1 MKNAPGFL
9 LSGVSAGLKK
19 NEKKDLALIFSTAPA
34 RASAIFTKNLIKAAP
49 VLLAE
54 ERIASG
60 FCQAIIINSANA
72 NACTGKRGYQD
83 SLDVANSL
91 SSRLGIDESLV
102 IPSSTGVIG
111 QKLPAGKI
119 KKSIPRLVRG
129 LGEDNAREAAEAIMT
144 TDAFPKYASRQFPV
158 RELVLGEKTATVSA
172 IAKGAGMI
180 CPDMA
185 TMLCFI
191 MTDLNIGRKALS
203 KALSAAA
210 EGSFNAMTVDG
221 DTSTNDS
228 VFILANGVLGNG
240 KITEKSEDYGKFV
253 EALSSLCGE
262 IAEMIVSDG
271 EGATKVVRISVT
283 EARTEGDAEKIARTI
298 ATSQLVKTAFYGE
311 DANWGRIVAA
321 AGRAG
326 VGIDP
331 EKIKLYFD
339 ETEVFSKGV
348 RSQPE
353 SRFASVFKKPSFTV
367 TLSLGEGKETYS
379 LLTSDLSH
387 RYVSINSD
395 YRT

>member
-1 MKNAPGFL
+1 MKNTPGFL
-9 LSGVSAGLKK
+9 LSGVAAGLKK
-19 NEKKDLALIFSTAPA
+19 NEKKDLALIFSTVAA

-49 VLLAE
+49 LLVAE
-54 ERIASG
+54 ERIG
-60 FCQAIIINSANA
+60 GGLCQAIIINSANA
-72 NACTGKRGYQD
+72 NACTGQRGYRD

-91 SSRLGIDESLV
+91 SRRLGIDESLV

-111 QKLPAGKI
+111 ERLPAGKI
-119 KKSIPRLVRG
+119 KKSIPKLLRG
-129 LGEDNAREAAEAIMT
+129 LGEGNALEAAEAIMT
-144 TDAFPKYASRQFPV
+144 TDAFPKYASRQFSV
-158 RELVLGEKTATVSA
+158 GKKTATVSA
-172 IAKGAGMI
+172 IGKGAGMI
-180 CPDMA
+180 CPNMA

-210 EGSFNAMTVDG
+210 EGSFNTMTVDG

-228 VFILANGVLGNG
+228 VFILANGVLGNE
-240 KITEKSEDYGKFV
+240 KITEKSGDYEKFV

-283 EARTEGDAEKIARTI
+283 EAKTERDAEKIARTI

-326 VGIDP
+326 VKFNPD
-331 EKIKLYFD
+331 KIKLHFD
-339 ETEVFSKGV
+339 GIEVFSKGV

-353 SRFASVFKKPSFTV
+353 SRFARVFKKPSFTV
-367 TLSLGEGKETYS
+367 TLSLGEGKKSYS
-379 LLTSDLSH
+379 LITSDLSH
-387 RYVSINSD
+387 KYVSINSD